1 VAPRPCREAVLAESN
16 TGTTGEMAVKKLS
29 SAFEAALAIKRI
41 FMSQSAEE
49 ELVTQKDRCFNY

>member
-1 VAPRPCREAVLAESN
+1 
-16 TGTTGEMAVKKLS
+16 MAVKKLS